1 MKISLLPFGKTPPLF
16 YKSKLFFPLFQN
28 PNFQVPPYFKEGA
41 ETMVQYVN
49 FDADIPASEPLIIE
63 HKIDWRQKSR
73 EDCIN
78 AVLNENNIAQEI
90 SDDDN
95 DDDEEVDEIE
105 DKTLSFTESLK
116 MLDKI
121 NKCSFLD
128 EESHKMLSTAT
139 KKLENLQLQNKAKVN
154 NMFQLI
160 SIN

>member
-1 MKISLLPFGKTPPLF
+1 MC
-16 YKSKLFFPLFQN
+16 
-28 PNFQVPPYFKEGA
+28 PNVSVTK
-41 ETMVQYVN
+41 YVN
-49 FDADIPASEPLIIE
+49 FDASISSSEPLINE
-63 HKIDWRQKSR
+63 HKIDWQQKSR

-78 AVLNENNIAQEI
+78 TVLNENNIAQEI

-128 EESHKMLSTAT
+128 EVIKSTVT
-139 KKLENLQLQNKAKVN
+139 KKLENLQLQNKK
-154 NMFQLI
+154 
-160 SIN
+160 

>member
-1 MKISLLPFGKTPPLF
+1 MCPDVSATEYI
-16 YKSKLFFPLFQN
+16 
-28 PNFQVPPYFKEGA
+28 
-41 ETMVQYVN
+41 N
-49 FDADIPASEPLIIE
+49 FDADTPASEPLINE

-105 DKTLSFTESLK
+105 GESLRFTESLK

-121 NKCSFLD
+121 NRCSF
-128 EESHKMLSTAT
+128 
-139 KKLENLQLQNKAKVN
+139 
-154 NMFQLI
+154 
-160 SIN
+160 

>member
-1 MKISLLPFGKTPPLF
+1 MCPDVSATE
-16 YKSKLFFPLFQN
+16 YK
-28 PNFQVPPYFKEGA
+28 
-41 ETMVQYVN
+41 N
-49 FDADIPASEPLIIE
+49 FDADTPASEPLINE

-128 EESHKMLSTAT
+128 EESHKML
-139 KKLENLQLQNKAKVN
+139 LAKVDN
-154 NMFQLI
+154 IIFQLI

>member
-1 MKISLLPFGKTPPLF
+1 MCPDVSATE
-16 YKSKLFFPLFQN
+16 YK
-28 PNFQVPPYFKEGA
+28 
-41 ETMVQYVN
+41 N
-49 FDADIPASEPLIIE
+49 FDADTPASEPLINE

-105 DKTLSFTESLK
+105 DESLRFTESLK

-121 NKCSFLD
+121 NRCSFRD
-128 EESHKMLSTAT
+128 EESHKMLSTVT
-139 KKLENLQLQNKAKVN
+139 KKLENLQHQNKK
-154 NMFQLI
+154 QK
-160 SIN
+160 SITYFS

>member
-1 MKISLLPFGKTPPLF
+1 MC
-16 YKSKLFFPLFQN
+16 
-28 PNFQVPPYFKEGA
+28 PNVSVTK
-41 ETMVQYVN
+41 YVN
-49 FDADIPASEPLIIE
+49 FDASISSSEPLINE
-63 HKIDWRQKSR
+63 HKIDWQQKSR

-78 AVLNENNIAQEI
+78 TVLNENNIAQEI

-128 EESHKMLSTAT
+128 EERHKMLSTVT
-139 KKLENLQLQNKAKVN
+139 KKLENLQLQNKK
-154 NMFQLI
+154 QK
-160 SIN
+160 SIKSYFSWF